1 MATKFLF
8 TIKTNSIVVEKLQFT
23 SLTGFLCWVHLEVK
37 ILEIQKSA
45 SLLEVGELA
54 IHTRWQEPSQVFLLS
69 PWRPVWEAQH
79 LHYIAF
85 VPSCWYPVYI
95 YISAFIL
102 VYVMSIPLFIESWVW
117 MLMTCHWMLLA
128 WWNDADATWMSPYAL
143 SSLTHCSATSRFAWT
158 RNWDLIHSKCSWC
171 VIF

>member
-54 IHTRWQEPSQVFLLS
+54 IHTR
-69 PWRPVWEAQH
+69 
-79 LHYIAF
+79 
-85 VPSCWYPVYI
+85 
-95 YISAFIL
+95 
-102 VYVMSIPLFIESWVW
+102 
-117 MLMTCHWMLLA
+117 
-128 WWNDADATWMSPYAL
+128 
-143 SSLTHCSATSRFAWT
+143 
-158 RNWDLIHSKCSWC
+158 
-171 VIF
+171 